1 MHLTFHGGVSLP
13 LRPEASRHTL
23 QLDGVPM
30 VLLPLG
36 MEEETY
42 ELTVCEGESVLP
54 GSTVAVLGDGT
65 PVYSSISGVVTG
77 VFEKDGMHYA
87 AVERGAAPLSDSPV
101 SVRPPEKMALPDM
114 SAEYLLDAIKVLGIH
129 DVWSGD
135 YLWRRLAKLVGKIR
149 RVVIDTTDDS
159 GWSFTGYRTAL
170 KYPGEVLGGA
180 KILLHLLGG
189 SKVILAVDRSRPK
202 VMDAFHA
209 LINDPALLV
218 LAPMDVKYPMR
229 EETLYEAIYV
239 RHLARDTTAEDDGV
253 LFLKAQ
259 TAVFLYQSIL
269 SGIPHLNRILT
280 VAGDGFGK
288 NGVVTLPYGT
298 PWRTVLETMQF
309 KSGAYETK
317 VNSLLNGEKAVGAM
331 SGRAEAVFASMPVHR
346 EEEHC
351 ISCGKC
357 AQACPMK
364 LQPHLIL
371 GEKSYLSAKHL
382 ASVCIGCGC
391 CEYICPS
398 ALRLPERIRRY
409 QA

>member
-1 MHLTFHGGVSLP
+1 MNSILELREKIDNGSL
-13 LRPEASRHTL
+13 
-23 QLDGVPM
+23 
-30 VLLPLG
+30 
-36 MEEETY
+36 
-42 ELTVCEGESVLP
+42 
-54 GSTVAVLGDGT
+54 
-65 PVYSSISGVVTG
+65 
-77 VFEKDGMHYA
+77 
-87 AVERGAAPLSDSPV
+87 
-101 SVRPPEKMALPDM
+101 
-114 SAEYLLDAIKVLGIH
+114 
-129 DVWSGD
+129 
-135 YLWRRLAKLVGKIR
+135 
-149 RVVIDTTDDS
+149 TTDELFNNCVESAKKYQDKFNSFVTIMDRCECVDS
-159 GWSFTGYRTAL
+159 
-170 KYPGEVLGGA
+170 
-180 KILLHLLGG
+180 
-189 SKVILAVDRSRPK
+189 
-202 VMDAFHA
+202 
-209 LINDPALLV
+209 N
-218 LAPMDVKYPMR
+218 
-229 EETLYEAIYV
+229 
-239 RHLARDTTAEDDGV
+239 
-253 LFLKAQ
+253 
-259 TAVFLYQSIL
+259 SIL